1 MSYINA
7 LSSLSNPVG
16 SPPSAKQPAIGA
28 PPAVASQPHI
38 EAPAYDAGMDPAWHG
53 ILDPND
59 HALRNALSEMSPE
72 VRQLLLMRL
81 GKIQAPSAAHPA
93 IPVGAAPATTSQAP
107 GNI

>member
-1 MSYINA
+1 MSYLNQLA
-7 LSSLSNPVG
+7 AAASPV
-16 SPPSAKQPAIGA
+16 GA
-28 PPAVASQPHI
+28 PPAPSAPNIGTAPVASQPHV
-38 EAPAYDAGMDPAWHG
+38 EAPAYDAGLDPSWAG
-53 ILDPND
+53 VLDPND